1 MYYYK
6 SEQNFEKVAGPQTV
20 TLPKMS
26 SITSISILFVQVSIF
41 LLILISD
48 VYYVT
53 QGNFSSLSSV
63 AAFTFNWSD
72 VDILRKARVNFI
84 S

>member
-41 LLILISD
+41 LLILNSD

-53 QGNFSSLSSV
+53 QGNFF
-63 AAFTFNWSD
+63 FTFHLLQL
-72 VDILRKARVNFI
+72 LRLTGQMLTFYGKQE
-84 S
+84 

>member
-1 MYYYK
+1 MYIMLL
-6 SEQNFEKVAGPQTV
+6 KVT
-20 TLPKMS
+20 
-26 SITSISILFVQVSIF
+26 
-41 LLILISD
+41 
-48 VYYVT
+48 
-53 QGNFSSLSSV
+53 FSSLSSV